1 MDSAK
6 ILRWLSGQDQPD
18 DQDQNDI
25 RSLNEEY
32 PYWPVVQW
40 LYARYVKK
48 DEGQSAA
55 HYKTDPI
62 QFARFFTPK
71 SASVFPEADQQMVPE
86 LEVLKSEQLDDTK
99 EDDPLAVRSAPEETK
114 QEEIIESGS
123 LEPELGIQAVE
134 EQEKM
139 PVQSPDSEIETMVDG
154 EKLLQNEPGFQTHLE
169 EHSEQSIEI
178 QDNSHSKESL
188 ERAQDDILALIH
200 DLPNSIPAN
209 EELQNLMPQVEIKSE
224 ETNSEPDVN
233 DEDQEEDKSLMVMM
247 SFTDWL
253 HYFKNKRKQE
263 QEEEDGK
270 RALRTAWQ
278 KEKLTAAIEEETDA
292 IPEPIFKQAMES
304 ISADSGVISESLALV
319 LAKQGKFDKAIEMYR
334 KLSLRNPQKNTYF
347 AGLIQELRL
356 KQNG

>member
-6 ILRWLSGQDQPD
+6 ILQWLKGQEQPID
-18 DQDQNDI
+18 RDLNDI
-25 RSLNEEY
+25 RLLNEEY
-32 PYWPVVQW
+32 PYWPVAQW
-40 LYARYVKK
+40 LFSRYVKK
-48 DEGQSAA
+48 DEGRTAS

-62 QFARFFTPK
+62 QFARFFAPK
-71 SASVFPEADQQMVPE
+71 ASSTVVVADPQTATEVEMGEATNVSDVNEAPSVSVP
-86 LEVLKSEQLDDTK
+86 S
-99 EDDPLAVRSAPEETK
+99 PPEEPV
-114 QEEIIESGS
+114 QEERIEPAVLDS
-123 LEPELGIQAVE
+123 LPEIPDVE
-134 EQEKM
+134 EQDKISAES
-139 PVQSPDSEIETMVDG
+139 QHAEEETAQEG
-154 EKLLQNEPGFQTHLE
+154 EKLQGNHQETLTTAEEPSAIRLNIQN
-169 EHSEQSIEI
+169 SS
-178 QDNSHSKESL
+178 DNEVTL
-188 ERAQDDILALIH
+188 AANQEDILALIH
-200 DLPNSIPAN
+200 DLPNSIPAS
-209 EELQNLMPQVEIKSE
+209 EELETLMPVVELTKDEPEVSSE
-224 ETNSEPDVN
+224 DN
-233 DEDQEEDKSLMVMM
+233 EDDKSLMVMM

-304 ISADSGVISESLALV
+304 ISSDSGVISESLALV

-334 KLSLRNPQKNTYF
+334 KLSLRNPQKSTYF

>member
-6 ILRWLSGQDQPD
+6 ILQWLNGQNQPG
-18 DQDQNDI
+18 DQDLKDI
-25 RSLNEEY
+25 RLLNEEFS
-32 PYWPVVQW
+32 YWPVAQW

-48 DEGQSAA
+48 DLGESVA

-62 QFARFFTPK
+62 QFARFF
-71 SASVFPEADQQMVPE
+71 ASTSSLTLSENEQLTVSE
-86 LEVLKSEQLDDTK
+86 LEVTDSVQDADELELEPQAIPSPQ
-99 EDDPLAVRSAPEETK
+99 EEPK
-114 QEEIIESGS
+114 QEELVELTAIEPT
-123 LEPELGIQAVE
+123 PEITDIE
-134 EQEKM
+134 EKQKM
-139 PVQSPDSEIETMVDG
+139 PVQSHDSEIGTKKENETLPHTDQRV
-154 EKLLQNEPGFQTHLE
+154 PTASE
-169 EHSEQSIEI
+169 ERSENAIEI
-178 QDNSHSKESL
+178 KDSSL
-188 ERAQDDILALIH
+188 AEISAPDDILALIH
-200 DLPNSIPAN
+200 DLPNSIPAS
-209 EELQNLMPQVEIKSE
+209 EELQNLMPMVELKAE
-224 ETNSEPDVN
+224 EMYPEPDVSE
-233 DEDQEEDKSLMVMM
+233 EDQEDDKSLMVMM

-334 KLSLRNPQKNTYF
+334 KLSLRNPQKSTYF
-347 AGLIQELRL
+347 ASLIQELRL